1 VVNRIWQHH
10 FGEGIVRTPNNF
22 GKTGEAPT
30 HPKLLDWLAS
40 EFVERGWSIKA
51 MHRLMLTSE
60 AYQMASADV
69 PGNRAID
76 PENRYLWRMPRRRM
90 EGEALRDA
98 ILAVAGTLNRKA
110 GGPGVHPYIDP
121 ALWASSS
128 ERYWPGKPEDDP
140 DTWRRSVYIFSK
152 RSIPVPMLDVF
163 DKPDSIGSCARR
175 NRSTIAPQAL
185 ILMNSAFSAFHAKH
199 FVQRLEG
206 DAGSD
211 HRRLAQRAFEIAL
224 ARSPS
229 ASELK
234 QSLEFLSSNP
244 LVDFCQAIFNLN
256 EFAYIE

>member
-1 VVNRIWQHH
+1 
-10 FGEGIVRTPNNF
+10 
-22 GKTGEAPT
+22 
-30 HPKLLDWLAS
+30 
-40 EFVERGWSIKA
+40 
-51 MHRLMLTSE
+51 
-60 AYQMASADV
+60 
-69 PGNRAID
+69 
-76 PENRYLWRMPRRRM
+76 
-90 EGEALRDA
+90 
-98 ILAVAGTLNRKA
+98 
-110 GGPGVHPYIDP
+110 VHPYIDP

-140 DTWRRSVYIFSK
+140 ETWRRSVYIFSK

-185 ILMNSAFSAFHAKH
+185 ILMNSAFSALHAKH
-199 FVQRLEG
+199 FAQRLEEET
-206 DAGSD
+206 GSD
-211 HRRLAQRAFEIAL
+211 HRKLAQRAFEIAL

-229 ASELK
+229 ASELE